1 MASRG
6 TQVITESRSQG
17 TTFLFSVFILHY
29 SLVPGQGRSI
39 VLGDSLPGPAFEAAV
54 EKEKSMA
61 FLSRGMGPEMAAPTM
76 VIPMRCLLVFF
87 VLLEAGRGGGQ
98 GGGQVDIAGV
108 LAASA
113 YPTM

>member
-17 TTFLFSVFILHY
+17 TTFLFSVFILPY

-54 EKEKSMA
+54 EKKEYGV
-61 FLSRGMGPEMAAPTM
+61 FIERHGPGNGGPYDGDTNA
-76 VIPMRCLLVFF
+76 LLACFF
-87 VLLEAGRGGGQ
+87 VLLEAGR
-98 GGGQVDIAGV
+98 
-108 LAASA
+108 
-113 YPTM
+113 